1 MSAWF
6 ILILIAELIAFTVS
20 YWAGLA
26 ILPMILLFLWL
37 DLIIYAASKPRARV
51 CLLFFG
57 ISFFNFLLGR
67 EFLEALFGYEVEF
80 FPENVI
86 YHTEIS
92 LIISLLT
99 IMVSYFFFEHVS
111 GAAKE
116 ENKYTDLQQ
125 LISAQTPKVLYLQ
138 KTAEI
143 LFYVALVMSLAYRLI
158 LGYVSYSTSYYESY
172 METSRISLY
181 GNLFVRVVE
190 IFDQMLPIFL
200 VVFWASFPE
209 KKRCRRVVLLYA
221 VYLAVCLLRG
231 SRSMSVLG
239 LLWII
244 VYYVYRDGVLSRGK
258 KKVTKRR
265 VFIGLALSP
274 IALVCLSAI
283 ESIRAGERFRLS
295 GGFHTLVDYF
305 YHQGVSVNVI
315 KRSYEYAAK
324 LPAGKY
330 YSLTGFTESV
340 IGRIIGVPQYS
351 GNSVAHATQGNNL
364 AHALS
369 YLIMPGEY
377 LEGRGSGTSYIAE
390 LYHDFGYLGIILG
403 NVLFGYLLVKA
414 IRLKTNSVFLNALI
428 LLTIRQLLWSPRG
441 GFSEFILVPLKP
453 VSIVAFIA
461 VWLGAKLLFRKEK
474 KNGERKEESLCG
486 DPVDATNQ

>member
-6 ILILIAELIAFTVS
+6 ILILIFELIAFTVS

-26 ILPMILLFLWL
+26 LLPVGLLCIWI
-37 DLIIYAASKPRARV
+37 DLMIYAAFKPRARV

-67 EFLEALFGYEVEF
+67 EFLESLFGYEVEF
-80 FPENVI
+80 FSENVT
-86 YHTEIS
+86 HHAQTS

-99 IMVSYFFFEHVS
+99 VLGSYFFFERVS
-111 GAAKE
+111 GVSKE
-116 ENKYTDLQQ
+116 ENNDRAELPAVCLQ
-125 LISAQTPKVLYLQ
+125 SSKVMRLQ
-138 KTAEI
+138 KTSEI
-143 LFYVALVMSLAYRLI
+143 LFYIALVMSLAYRLI

-172 METSRISLY
+172 MEASRISLY
-181 GNLFVRVVE
+181 GNTFVRIVE
-190 IFDQMLPIFL
+190 VFDQMLPIFL
-200 VVFWASFPE
+200 VVFWATFPP
-209 KKRCRRVVLLYA
+209 KKRCRRVVLSY
-221 VYLAVCLLRG
+221 VFYLIVCLLRG
-231 SRSMSVLG
+231 SRSTSVLG
-239 LLWII
+239 LLWIA
-244 VYYVYRDGVLSRGK
+244 VYYVYRDGILSDGKKWVTK
-258 KKVTKRR
+258 KKVYW
-265 VFIGLALSP
+265 GMALSP
-274 IALVCLSAI
+274 IGLVCLSAI

-295 GGFHTLVDYF
+295 GGFHTLVDFF

-324 LPAGKY
+324 LPADKY
-330 YSLTGFTESV
+330 YSMTGFTESI
-340 IGRIIGVPQYS
+340 IGRILGFPQFS
-351 GNSVAHATQGNNL
+351 GNSAAHATQGSNL

-377 LEGRGSGTSYIAE
+377 LEGRGTGTSYVAE
-390 LYHDFGYLGIILG
+390 LYHDFGYFGIVLG

-428 LLTIRQLLWSPRG
+428 LLTIRQLFWSPRG

-453 VSIVAFIA
+453 VSIVAVLM

-474 KNGERKEESLCG
+474 KNEERDAETTRG
-486 DPVDATNQ
+486 DSVNATDR